1 MSEVKPKLVHRFG
14 DKVSPEPPT
23 PSRADTRDP
32 ATAQEVF
39 AAWME
44 DRKLSLYVLLA
55 ITAGAVY
62 VTYLIF
68 RPFLTALFLALV
80 LAVTLFPVHKWF
92 TERIRNSYLA
102 ALVTTVL
109 ALVIIVVPVVLIG
122 ARLAAQA
129 ANTYGSLLQTLRD
142 PTLLPRP
149 LNPLLEKVAAIT
161 GIPLP
166 KLRADIIVYARQ
178 LASWLFRFA
187 ASFGRRLGQQMWTIA
202 LAFIFLLPLLRNS
215 GEFRLGALS
224 LLPLSRQRARELSR
238 AVHEGIIA
246 DIYGVVAVGI
256 AEGMLIALGFWVT
269 GIQSPLFWGVVA
281 TVLSCLP
288 FVGVSMVWIPACIIL
303 AVRGQWTYAL
313 LLLAWCGILVSTVEG
328 NIRSRVVSGRARVNS
343 MLIMLSIMGGVVTF
357 GAVGIFVGPVVLVLV
372 GTLTRILRE
381 EHATVCESRLRPAS

>member
-1 MSEVKPKLVHRFG
+1 MGEVKPKLVQRFG
-14 DKVSPEPPT
+14 DKGPPERPSPSP
-23 PSRADTRDP
+23 ADTRDP

-44 DRKLSLYVLLA
+44 DRKLSLYVLLF

-68 RPFLTALFLALV
+68 RPFLTALFLSLV

-92 TERIRNSYLA
+92 TERLRNTYLS
-102 ALVTTVL
+102 ALATTVL
-109 ALVIIVVPVVLIG
+109 AVVIIIVPFALIG
-122 ARLAAQA
+122 ARLAAEA
-129 ANTYGSLLQTLRD
+129 GNIYGSVVQMLRD

-149 LNPLLEKVAAIT
+149 LNPLLEKVTAIT

-166 KLRADIIVYARQ
+166 KLRADLIVYARQ
-178 LASWLFRFA
+178 LASWLIQFA
-187 ASFGRRLGQQMWTIA
+187 ASFGNRLGRQVWTIV

-224 LLPLSRQRARELSR
+224 LLPLSRQRARELSG
-238 AVHEGIIA
+238 AIHEGIIA
-246 DIYGVVAVGI
+246 DIYGVVAVGV
-256 AEGMLIALGFWVT
+256 AEGMLIALGFWITGVT
-269 GIQSPLFWGVVA
+269 SPLFWGVLA
-281 TVLSCLP
+281 TVLSCIP
-288 FVGVSMVWIPACIIL
+288 FLGVSMVWIPACIIL
-303 AVRGQWTYAL
+303 AVRGHWTNAL
-313 LLLAWCGILVSTVEG
+313 LLLAWCGLVVSTVEG
-328 NIRSRVVSGRARVNS
+328 NIRSRVVGGRAKVNS

-381 EHATVCESRLRPAS
+381 EHASASESRLSAAS